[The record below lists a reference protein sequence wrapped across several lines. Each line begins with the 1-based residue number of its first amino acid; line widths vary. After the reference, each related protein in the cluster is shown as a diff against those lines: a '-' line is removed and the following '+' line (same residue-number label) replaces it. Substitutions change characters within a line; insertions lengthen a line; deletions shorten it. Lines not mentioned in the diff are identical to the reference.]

1 MTDKDL
7 QKALKLYNFIQSY
20 KDLITHYNEA
30 GTINYTTLGFVIKDL
45 DRINPDLTKDI
56 REALKKALDIVQNEF
71 DKL

>member
-20 KDLITHYNEA
+20 KEVITHYNGR

-56 REALKKALDIVQNEF
+56 REAFKKTLDTVQNEF

>member
-20 KDLITHYNEA
+20 KEVITHYSEA

-45 DRINPDLTKDI
+45 DHINLDLTKNI
-56 REALKKALDIVQNEF
+56 REAFKKALDTVQNEF
-71 DKL
+71 NKL

>member
-20 KDLITHYNEA
+20 KEVITHYSEA
-30 GTINYTTLGFVIKDL
+30 DTINYTTLGFVIKDL
-45 DRINPDLTKDI
+45 DHINPDLTKDI
-56 REALKKALDIVQNEF
+56 REVFKKAFDIVQNEF